1 MVPRQIAIAFN
12 AGWCVLNLLR
22 RVVRLFAFGKKSA
35 GVLFIGCSCFSAYGA
50 DLLDV
55 YRLAL
60 RNDPTF
66 EVARYTLNAAKE
78 KYPQALAGLLPT
90 LSLNGSNN
98 VTQAK
103 NQFSNADAVSRDVH
117 SWNWTLQLTQPLIRL
132 QNWYAYG
139 EAGVALEQAQ
149 AQYNVAEQDMIL
161 RVVQAYFGVLA
172 SRKGIRVAEA
182 ELAAT
187 EEQFELSKRGFERG
201 ITAITDVRESRS
213 RVDLARS
220 HLVAARNDLDAMN
233 AELGKI
239 VDDVPSQLAALD
251 LSVDLPL
258 PQPNDKQAWI
268 AQARANNPAVR
279 AAQAGLLVA
288 EKVVGKTRSEH
299 APTLDL
305 VASYGENYSTGSTIM
320 PTDFASRGLSNQIG
334 IQYTVPL
341 FAGGGTSSHVAE
353 AIANKYRAG
362 AELEV
367 ARRKAATEARV
378 AFAGVVNGVS
388 QVAALVSAVESS
400 QSAVS
405 GSHAGYKAGVYN
417 NIDVLNAEQ
426 QFYTVT
432 RDMVKARYE
441 TLLQG
446 LKLKAAAGILNNV
459 DLIFTNALLVNN
471 EAEQPSEFRNAEQ
484 PAEVSRT
491 EQLNEIK

>member
-1 MVPRQIAIAFN
+1 MALRQTAIVFYS
-12 AGWCVLNLLR
+12 LSFMR
-22 RVVRLFAFGKKSA
+22 RAVRSFAFGKKSSGA
-35 GVLFIGCSCFSAYGA
+35 FFIGCSCFSAYGA

-90 LSLNGSNN
+90 LSLSGSNN

-103 NQFSNADAVSRDVH
+103 NQFSNAAAVSRDVH
-117 SWNWTLQLTQPLIRL
+117 AWNWTLQLTQPLIRL
-132 QNWYAYG
+132 QNWYAYD
-139 EAGVALEQAQ
+139 EARVALEQAQ
-149 AQYNVAEQDMIL
+149 AQYNMAEQDMIL

-172 SRKGIRVAEA
+172 SREGIRVAAA

-201 ITAITDVRESRS
+201 VTAITDVRESQS
-213 RVDLARS
+213 RIDLARS
-220 HLVAARNDLDAMN
+220 HLVTARNDLDVMN

-239 VDDVPSQLAALD
+239 VDEVPAQLAALD
-251 LSVDLPL
+251 LSAVLTL
-258 PQPNDKQAWI
+258 PQPNDQQAWI
-268 AQARANNPAVR
+268 AQARDNNPAVR
-279 AAQAGLLVA
+279 AAQFGLLVA
-288 EKVVGKTRSEH
+288 EAIVGKTRAEH
-299 APTLDL
+299 APTLDV
-305 VASYGENYSTGSTIM
+305 VASYGENYSTGSTTM
-320 PTDFASRGLSNQIG
+320 PSDFASRSLSNQIG

-341 FAGGGTSSHVAE
+341 FAGGATRSHVAE

-388 QVAALVSAVESS
+388 QVAALDSAVESS

-405 GSHAGYKAGVYN
+405 GSRAGYKAGVYN

-426 QFYTVT
+426 QFYTAT

-441 TLLQG
+441 TLLQA
-446 LKLKAAAGILNNV
+446 LKLKAAAGILNNE
-459 DLIFTNALLVNN
+459 DLVSTNALLVSN
-471 EAEQPSEFRNAEQ
+471 NAEQ
-484 PAEVSRT
+484 AAGTNRAEQSDEVGRT
-491 EQLNEIK
+491 EQPNEIK